1 MRAHPD
7 QAEAKPWVWPV
18 AISVGLFLVILVNA
32 AFIYIAVSDA
42 DEIVPSYAAEER

>member
-1 MRAHPD
+1 LQALPDRSRAKD
-7 QAEAKPWVWPV
+7 WVWPV
-18 AISVGLFLVILVNA
+18 GIALGLFLVILVNA